1 MNQCI
6 VRADNNGK
14 RSFSE
19 TTQEEWPHKWANKIM
34 YYDVTDTC
42 RTLNYKKVK
51 KALNFAMTTWD
62 LEIDITFKPYW
73 WLDSGVPAVGLPEAN
88 LNIDFK
94 SADEDN
100 YFKDRPSVLAYA
112 YFPGQGSVSG
122 KVVFNNEYIW
132 SLDGKPISGKDA
144 KKKGWV
150 NPYTDDNVSIKT
162 WNIIHVLIHELGHSL
177 GLKHDA
183 HNDTADVM
191 DAYYS
196 GKLELSDW
204 DIIRIRL
211 KYPARV
217 FSRWSHYGR
226 LKKWLKRRKASL

>member
-1 MNQCI
+1 MGECI
-6 VRADNNGK
+6 AYATTKGREFV
-14 RSFSE
+14 E
-19 TTQEEWPHKWANKIM
+19 TLQREWAHKWPNKIM
-34 YYDVTDTC
+34 YYDVIGDC
-42 RTLNYKKVK
+42 RTMNEKTVR

-62 LEIDITFKPYW
+62 LEIDIVFKPVW
-73 WLDSGVPAVGLPEAN
+73 GQIGDKEISGPAN
-88 LNIDFK
+88 LTIDFK
-94 SADEDN
+94 SADQED
-100 YFKDRPSVLAYA
+100 YFKERPSVLAYA
-112 YFPGQGSVSG
+112 YFPGQGSKSG

-132 SLDGKPISGKDA
+132 SMNGKSISGKEA

-150 NPYTDDNVSIKT
+150 HPDTSDTVSIRT
-162 WNIIHVLIHELGHSL
+162 YNIIHVLIHELGHSL
-177 GLKHDA
+177 GLRHDE
-183 HNDTADVM
+183 HNDTKDVM
-191 DAYYS
+191 DAFYS